1 MNLDYDSAV
10 AILRDIYWVGYEEK
24 ESHLHCNS
32 YILIDDE
39 EVVFFDTGSIPDFSI
54 IMRKVLEVVD
64 FKTISIIVASHQDP
78 DVCGNMAIVED
89 VIDNPE
95 LKIAVHSNTARLVRH
110 YGLKSG
116 VYIVDEHDYKIT
128 LKSGRELE
136 FIYAPYLHSP
146 GAIVTY
152 DKKTKTLFTGDIFG
166 GVSKEWSL
174 FEEKNLL
181 ENMKAFHQL
190 YMPSNQILKNF
201 LSKLDA
207 YEIDRIL
214 PQHGSVIEGQN
225 VKKAIEYLKG
235 IPCGIDLIKEN

>member
-1 MNLDYDSAV
+1 MNLNYDSAV

-24 ESHLHCNS
+24 DTNLHCNS
-32 YILIDDE
+32 YVLIDDE
-39 EVVFFDTGSIPDFSI
+39 EVVFFDTGSIPDFPV

-64 FKTISIIVASHQDP
+64 FETISVVVASHQDP

-95 LKIAVHSNTARLVRH
+95 LQIAVHSNTARLIKH
-110 YGLKSG
+110 YGIKSDI
-116 VYIVDEHDYKIT
+116 YIVDKHDYKIR

-166 GVSKEWSL
+166 GVSEEWSL
-174 FEEKNLL
+174 FEDDNLL
-181 ENMKAFHQL
+181 ENMKTFHQL
-190 YMPSNQILKNF
+190 YMPSNQILKSF
-201 LSKLDA
+201 LSKLERYDI
-207 YEIDRIL
+207 ERIL
-214 PQHGSVIEGQN
+214 PQHGSVIEGKSVN
-225 VKKAIEYLKG
+225 KAIEFLKNV
-235 IPCGIDLIKEN
+235 PCGIDLIEEG

>member
-1 MNLDYDSAV
+1 MSLDYDNAV
-10 AILRDIYWVGYEEK
+10 TILRDIYWVGFEERDTN
-24 ESHLHCNS
+24 LHCNS
-32 YILIDDE
+32 YVLIDDD
-39 EVVFFDTGSIPDFSI
+39 EVVFFDTGSIPDFPI

-64 FKTISIIVASHQDP
+64 FKTVGVIVASHQDP

-89 VIDNPE
+89 VIENPE

-110 YGLKSG
+110 YGLKSDI
-116 VYIVDEHDYKIT
+116 YIVDEHEYKIT

-152 DKKTKTLFTGDIFG
+152 DKKTKSLFSGDIFG
-166 GVSKEWSL
+166 GVSKEWNL
-174 FEEKNLL
+174 FEDENLL

-190 YMPSNQILKNF
+190 YMPSNKILCNF
-201 LSKLDA
+201 LNKLDS

-214 PQHGSVIEGQN
+214 PQHGSVIEGDSVQ
-225 VKKAIEYLKG
+225 KAIEYLKTVE
-235 IPCGIDLIKEN
+235 CGIDLLEEV